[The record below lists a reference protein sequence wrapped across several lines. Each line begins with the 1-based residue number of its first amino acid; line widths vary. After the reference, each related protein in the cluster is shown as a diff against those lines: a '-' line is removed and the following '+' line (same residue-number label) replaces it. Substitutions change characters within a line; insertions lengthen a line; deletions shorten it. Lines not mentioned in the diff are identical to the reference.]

1 MPVDPYT
8 TSSFGSVFR
17 DSPGLLRENGWAI
30 PLTLSAGP
38 VTGQDT
44 KRPICSGTGSTHLPS
59 AESQTILPV
68 LREGDSISIFSIQL
82 ATANGTAG
90 DGSPSQVSLYT
101 SSTSEVQCRGVF
113 TGHKDGPI
121 FLALDLPMRVDGPA
135 KVYIDI
141 DDYGSPSTAYSRFI
155 INYIKVDEN
164 DAIIT

>member
-1 MPVDPYT
+1 MPVNPYT
-8 TSSFGSVFR
+8 ASSFGSVHR

-30 PLTLSAGP
+30 PLALSAGP
-38 VTGQDT
+38 VLGQDT
-44 KRPICSGTGSTHLPS
+44 KRPICSGTGSTHLPP
-59 AESQTILPV
+59 AESQSILPV
-68 LREGDSISIFSIQL
+68 LKEGDSLSIFSLQF
-82 ATANGTAG
+82 ATANGAGG

-121 FLALDLPMRVDGPA
+121 FLALDLPMRIDGPA
-135 KVYIDI
+135 KVYINI
-141 DDYGSPSTAYSRFI
+141 DDYGSSSTAFSRFI

>member
-8 TSSFGSVFR
+8 ASSFGSVHR

-59 AESQTILPV
+59 AESQAIMPFLK
-68 LREGDSISIFSIQL
+68 EGESNSIFYLQL

-101 SSTSEVQCRGVF
+101 SSTSEVVRRGVF

-121 FLALDLPMRVDGPA
+121 FLALDLPIRVNGPA
-135 KVYIDI
+135 KVYINVDS
-141 DDYGSPSTAYSRFI
+141 YGSASTAYSRFT
-155 INYIKVDEN
+155 INYIRVNEN